1 MSTVLTRLA
10 LSALLV
16 TAVVA
21 VPALA
26 SVPAAAIVGHDPEAP
41 GHSGFTV
48 TPPSAP
54 YVMAFHTC
62 STACEDPANH
72 MIRLAQSA
80 DGASWS
86 DVPGWQAYRGSVPDA
101 FRRGNTIY
109 VIGAGLSRID
119 LTTGKVTASR
129 FSVKRAD
136 GSPALARDVSF
147 AGQLPDGRLV
157 VTYVPSMQE
166 VAGASEIPVLLATED
181 VGTDAASFTSIGA
194 AITIPKS
201 SLPIMGEPTDPDI
214 FFNGSQWVL
223 YVSVGSNIVAYTS
236 SSVTGPFSATTQT
249 LVSREAGG
257 VPAGVVGA
265 GGVWTYVNFGP
276 TRESIEIRRAV
287 SATGIGT
294 IASGSFT
301 TVLTGAPYGATTAE
315 SPGIAENVPGTA
327 CGAGCGSTTTAG
339 SSGGSSAVAAGKPG
353 SRCRKAGAKGVY
365 QGRTLTCTRVK
376 GKLVWR

>member
-1 MSTVLTRLA
+1 MTRALHRLAVGCALASALLAAPVA
-10 LSALLV
+10 LSA
-16 TAVVA
+16 
-21 VPALA
+21 PA
-26 SVPAAAIVGHDPEAP
+26 SAIVGHDPGAP

-62 STACEDPANH
+62 STSCEDPANH
-72 MIRLAQSA
+72 TIRLAQST
-80 DGASWS
+80 DGASWT

-101 FRRGNTIY
+101 FRRGSTMY

-119 LTTGKVTASR
+119 LATGKVTASR
-129 FSVKRAD
+129 FSVKKAD
-136 GSPALARDVSF
+136 GSPTMARDISF

-157 VTYVPSMQE
+157 ITYVPSMQD
-166 VAGASEIPVLLATED
+166 VAGASEIPVLIATED
-181 VGTDAASFTSIGA
+181 VGSDAASFTSSGT

-201 SLPIMGEPTDPDI
+201 SLPVVGEPTDPDI

-223 YVSVGSNIVAYTS
+223 YVSVGSNLVSYTA
-236 SSVTGPFSATTQT
+236 SSVTGPFSLSTQA
-249 LVSREAGG
+249 LVSRDAGG

-265 GGVWTYVNFGP
+265 GGVWTYVNYGP

-287 SATGIGT
+287 SATGVASIP
-294 IASGSFT
+294 SGSFS
-301 TVLTGAPYGATTAE
+301 TVLTGAAYGATTAE

-327 CGAGCGSTTTAG
+327 CGAGCAATSSST
-339 SSGGSSAVAAGKPG
+339 SSATATSAAAGKPG
-353 SRCRKAGAKGVY
+353 SRCRKAGAKGTY